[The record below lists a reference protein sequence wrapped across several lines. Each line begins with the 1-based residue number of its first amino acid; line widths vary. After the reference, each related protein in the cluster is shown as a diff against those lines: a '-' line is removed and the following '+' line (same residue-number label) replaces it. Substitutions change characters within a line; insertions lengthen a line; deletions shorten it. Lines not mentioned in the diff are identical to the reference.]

1 MKILSLVGARPQFI
15 KAAAVSRRLQE
26 MNEESGRDR
35 VDEVLVHTGQ
45 HYDENMSRVFFEEL
59 EIREAD
65 YNLGVG
71 SAPHGAQTGRML
83 ERIEAVLQK
92 ERPDFVVVYGDTNST
107 LAGALAAVK
116 LHIPVGHVEAGL
128 RSFNRRMPE
137 EINRVVADHVSD
149 ILFCPTEKA
158 VENLARE
165 GISKGVHRV
174 GDVMYDCALYYGKR
188 AESRRDL
195 LARLKLSPQRYA
207 LATVHRAENTDDSQR
222 LRSIFRGLSRVAE
235 RGLPVVIPLHP
246 RTRARISGLGMELK
260 EAVRL
265 LTPVSYIDM
274 IALERNA
281 KVIVT
286 DSGGVQKEA
295 YFYRVPC
302 VTLRDETEWTETV
315 ESGWNVLAGAEADR
329 IADAVTNACRPSGWE
344 NHYGD
349 GDAAGHILDILLS
362 RGKSP
367 GAPTNPKGA
376 EMKDIEQAI
385 SRLAEQTGVLIAR
398 PEDIQKLVEQGVLTR
413 KAPQRTLE
421 ESIEVLFERRK
432 KAALEIARRFP
443 GPLPSGHPSIESLY
457 AEIRNCV
464 LFGLNG
470 AAITLCGI
478 LVEYVLKYA
487 AYTREVGG
495 HQKYDAKLWDAY
507 ENKTFGPAI
516 DAAAEAGLLTEDL
529 IRRLRSFKDTVRNPY
544 SHYNIKKITE
554 HVVAK
559 GVKILKL
566 DTREIHG
573 RDIPAVES
581 PVIQAQAK
589 PWFDGGLVWGVVSF
603 ADTVVRHLL
612 DQIEA

>member
-15 KAAAVSRRLQE
+15 KAAAISRRLQE
-26 MNEESGRDR
+26 MNEESGQQGAH
-35 VDEVLVHTGQ
+35 EVLVHTGQ
-45 HYDENMSRVFFEEL
+45 HYDENMSRVFFDEL

-116 LHIPVGHVEAGL
+116 LYIPVAHVEAGL

-158 VENLARE
+158 MENLTRE

-207 LATVHRAENTDDSQR
+207 LATVHRAENTNDPQR
-222 LRSIFRGLSRVAE
+222 LRSIFRGLSLAAE

-246 RTRARISGLGMELK
+246 RTRERISGLGMELK
-260 EAVRL
+260 ETVRL

-274 IALERNA
+274 ILLEKNA

-315 ESGWNVLAGAEADR
+315 ESGWNVLAGAEAGR
-329 IADAVTNACRPSGWE
+329 IADAVTSASKPPRWE

-362 RGKSP
+362 RGKAPAAQSTAP
-367 GAPTNPKGA
+367 GT
-376 EMKDIEQAI
+376 
-385 SRLAEQTGVLIAR
+385 
-398 PEDIQKLVEQGVLTR
+398 
-413 KAPQRTLE
+413 
-421 ESIEVLFERRK
+421 
-432 KAALEIARRFP
+432 
-443 GPLPSGHPSIESLY
+443 
-457 AEIRNCV
+457 
-464 LFGLNG
+464 
-470 AAITLCGI
+470 
-478 LVEYVLKYA
+478 
-487 AYTREVGG
+487 
-495 HQKYDAKLWDAY
+495 
-507 ENKTFGPAI
+507 
-516 DAAAEAGLLTEDL
+516 
-529 IRRLRSFKDTVRNPY
+529 
-544 SHYNIKKITE
+544 
-554 HVVAK
+554 
-559 GVKILKL
+559 
-566 DTREIHG
+566 
-573 RDIPAVES
+573 
-581 PVIQAQAK
+581 
-589 PWFDGGLVWGVVSF
+589 
-603 ADTVVRHLL
+603 
-612 DQIEA
+612 